1 MRFAKKD
8 KEPESQP
15 PPLLV
20 HAALGADLPEV
31 VAPIESS
38 NEHNSDQRTE
48 DVEQEETEETE
59 KADPN

>member
-1 MRFAKKD
+1 MSFAKKD
-8 KEPESQP
+8 KERESQP
-15 PPLLV
+15 APLLA

-31 VAPIESS
+31 VAPIEPS
-38 NEHNSDQRTE
+38 NENNSDQRAE